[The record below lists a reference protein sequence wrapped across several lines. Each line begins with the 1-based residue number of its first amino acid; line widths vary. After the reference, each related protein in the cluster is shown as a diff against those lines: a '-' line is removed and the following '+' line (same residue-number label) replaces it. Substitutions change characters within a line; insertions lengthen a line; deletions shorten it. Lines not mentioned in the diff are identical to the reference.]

1 MRERTAAWAP
11 NEEICQFTKETAMA
25 GAAVAAVA
33 HSRREKSQEEVCGAT
48 LRIEAAVKRFSISAL
63 GSLGE
68 VLSRPKMRVSLVG
81 APEMRVARA
90 RMTVEVQVDRRGILK
105 VKFVGLLK

>member
-1 MRERTAAWAP
+1 
-11 NEEICQFTKETAMA
+11 
-25 GAAVAAVA
+25 
-33 HSRREKSQEEVCGAT
+33 
-48 LRIEAAVKRFSISAL
+48 
-63 GSLGE
+63 
-68 VLSRPKMRVSLVG
+68 MRVSLVG